1 NSRGL
6 FQRRSAPPAS
16 PHFGRASPGQGQR
29 VRQKP
34 LRAVHGAHLLVRHPR
49 RRLLRGEL
57 GKRTATQQNRCH
69 VPVAVPKIGRQ
80 VADEES
86 LASDHN
92 EARVHPELDRDLPR
106 KPIWCFYEARD
117 DRYSVRH
124 LPLELCT
131 VVVFCYLDLTKD
143 GTSVVPTATE
153 KERLKQMAERHRA
166 YPWVRVFL
174 GVGGPGALE
183 DGFDA
188 FSARGSNNL
197 TVVRLCRS
205 LRKLSR
211 EIGTEGVLFHP
222 PDMVAAAFHAFL
234 IKLHG
239 CLDAFDVEVSV
250 VISDDAI
257 EDVAFLKYAPY
268 FRSFKN
274 VIIWTHTPSTA
285 YATCPFDR
293 ATLDPWYQWLE
304 RKPLSVL
311 ARSVM
316 TLSLGPLHYA
326 APSGQQARASSC
338 LRQKIGQPP
347 SRVAYAQVRIPEISP
362 S

>member
-1 NSRGL
+1 
-6 FQRRSAPPAS
+6 
-16 PHFGRASPGQGQR
+16 
-29 VRQKP
+29 
-34 LRAVHGAHLLVRHPR
+34 
-49 RRLLRGEL
+49 
-57 GKRTATQQNRCH
+57 
-69 VPVAVPKIGRQ
+69 
-80 VADEES
+80 
-86 LASDHN
+86 
-92 EARVHPELDRDLPR
+92 
-106 KPIWCFYEARD
+106 
-117 DRYSVRH
+117 
-124 LPLELCT
+124 
-131 VVVFCYLDLTKD
+131 
-143 GTSVVPTATE
+143 
-153 KERLKQMAERHRA
+153 MAERRHA

-188 FSARGSNNL
+188 FSARGSSNL
-197 TVVRLCRS
+197 TLVRLCRS

-326 APSGQQARASSC
+326 APSGQQERASSC
-338 LRQKIGQPP
+338 LRQKIQQPP
-347 SRVAYAQVRIPEISP
+347 SRVAYTQLCLKVPDMTVEDPPLQPSACSVYRDAQGCYLVFSSRALSSISEAVNHHFRNGLAVIDLNLDDYMGVCGERHRLFNALYNIVDI